1 MRGTYL
7 MICLFLQALILSAPF
22 SVMAASGTPEK
33 PQTASISLGAEYASG
48 KYGTDSRIQSYY
60 MPLIATWSPSEL
72 FDIGVELP
80 FIYQSSSQVTTSL
93 YTVSQ
98 GSATTNSAVSSAT
111 GAAAKGGPGGTS
123 GGGQQ
128 TGNGSTGNGV
138 SSDVAGLG
146 DIILRMGVIAL
157 KESTAFPQIRPNL
170 AVKCPTADTSLG
182 LGTGEFDFS
191 AGLELTKWIGDL
203 HLTGEGVFT
212 YQGRA
217 QGFDLKN
224 YISYT
229 AGVGYQVTDYFE
241 PMFVVKGATPP
252 SSYSSELLEMRIRAI
267 WMLSSTTSLDLYA
280 SKGLTDN
287 SPDFGGGITIGYS
300 F

>member
-1 MRGTYL
+1 MRKAFITV
-7 MICLFLQALILSAPF
+7 CLFLQVLFI
-22 SVMAASGTPEK
+22 SVPYPVSAASGTQEK
-33 PQTASISLGAEYASG
+33 PLTAAISLGLEYASG
-48 KYGTDSRIQSYY
+48 NYGTDSRIQSYY
-60 MPLIATWSPSEL
+60 LPLIATWSPSER
-72 FDIGVELP
+72 FDFGVELP
-80 FIYQSSSQVTTSL
+80 FVYQSSSNVTTSL

-98 GSATTNSAVSSAT
+98 GSATTSSVVSSAA

-123 GGGQQ
+123 GGAQQ
-128 TGNGSTGNGV
+128 GGSGSSGTV

-157 KESTAFPQIRPNL
+157 KERTVLPQVRPNL

-191 AGLELTKWIGDL
+191 AGLELTKWIEDL
-203 HLTGEGVFT
+203 HLTSEGVFT

-217 QGFDLKN
+217 PGFDLKN
-224 YISYT
+224 FFSYT

-241 PMFVVKGATPP
+241 PMLVVKGATPP
-252 SSYSSELLEMRIRAI
+252 SSYSSDLLEVRLRTV
-267 WMLSSTTSLDLYA
+267 WMLNSRTSLDLYA
-280 SKGLTDN
+280 SKGFTDN
-287 SPDFGGGITIGYS
+287 SPDYGGGITIGYS